1 MAFAFAALLLLIQRV
16 ELAPGPAGPLLI
28 VTGSGLVAAT
38 PDQATVRLGILRQ
51 ANVAQTAQEQANALA
66 NEILSAILKIGIPA
80 PQIKTSRLTL
90 SPVYAPRTSESRDAP
105 RIVAYN
111 AVNSIS
117 IRLDNLSLIGPV
129 IDAGLKAGANQL
141 EGVQFALR
149 DDLPQREEALKKAVN
164 EARRKAS
171 AMAEA
176 MNVELHEVLEISEGT
191 SSNGEIVG
199 YAKVATTPPSPAGVS
214 TPVPVAVGEIEV
226 TADVTIRYRIAPK
239 PQ

>member
-1 MAFAFAALLLLIQRV
+1 MSFVFGVLLLLIQRV
-16 ELAPGPAGPLLI
+16 ELTPSPAGPLLI
-28 VTGSGLVAAT
+28 VTGNGQVTAT

-66 NEILSAILKIGIPA
+66 DDILAAILKIGVAA
-80 PQIKTSRLTL
+80 PQIKTARLTL
-90 SPVYAPRTSESRDAP
+90 SPVYAPRTSESRDAA

-117 IRLDNLSLIGPV
+117 IRLDNLALIGPV
-129 IDAGLKAGANQL
+129 VDAGLKAGANQL

-149 DDLPQREEALKKAVN
+149 DDLPQREEALKKAAI
-164 EARRKAS
+164 EARRKAR

-176 MNVELHEVLEISEGT
+176 IDVELREVLEISEGT
-191 SSNGEIVG
+191 FTNGELVG
-199 YAKVATTPPSPAGVS
+199 YAKSVAAPSPAGIN

-226 TADVTIRYRIAPK
+226 TADVTIRYRIASK
-239 PQ
+239 P